1 MNFAAICRTF
11 MFYVY
16 LTINGC
22 RAVECRLR
30 DDARGLSQ
38 VPGAVPQQGIV
49 FRDGVSSS
57 QVETVVKQEVRP
69 CRKDFKI
76 IKTNKDKLNKL
87 QMAGVIVQKRVI
99 ARFLDENYNSLNQGT
114 VIDSGVNSNTIA
126 SW

>member
-1 MNFAAICRTF
+1 MDAVQLN
-11 MFYVY
+11 V
-16 LTINGC
+16 GC
-22 RAVECRLR
+22 EMMHEACLKFRERCGGFL
-30 DDARGLSQ
+30 
-38 VPGAVPQQGIV
+38 PQQIIV